1 MKRARPQ
8 AAPFLRFAIRRSKVW
23 ESLILKT
30 LRKNTMI
37 EVPVSWGEL
46 VDKITILQIKSDRM
60 RDEAK
65 LQNVRKELTLLT
77 ARLGA
82 NAENAEV
89 SRLTKALYD
98 VNAALWD
105 IEDDIRDCENAG
117 DFGEK
122 FVALARSVYITNDK
136 RAELKREVNL
146 ALGSGLVEEK
156 SYQAYKIQ

>member
-1 MKRARPQ
+1 
-8 AAPFLRFAIRRSKVW
+8 
-23 ESLILKT
+23 
-30 LRKNTMI
+30 MI

-60 RDEAK
+60 KDEAK
-65 LQNVRKELTLLT
+65 LQNVRKELVLLT
-77 ARLGA
+77 DRLGA
-82 NAENAEV
+82 NAGHAEV
-89 SRLTKALYD
+89 SRLTKALYG

-122 FVALARSVYITNDK
+122 FVSLARSVYITNDK

-146 ALGSGLVEEK
+146 ALGSVLVEEK

>member
-1 MKRARPQ
+1 
-8 AAPFLRFAIRRSKVW
+8 
-23 ESLILKT
+23 
-30 LRKNTMI
+30 MI

-60 RDEAK
+60 KDEAK
-65 LQNVRKELTLLT
+65 LQNVRKELALLT
-77 ARLGA
+77 DRLGA
-82 NAENAEV
+82 NAGDAEV

-122 FVALARSVYITNDK
+122 FVSLARSVYITNDK
-136 RAELKREVNL
+136 RADLKREVNL

>member
-1 MKRARPQ
+1 
-8 AAPFLRFAIRRSKVW
+8 
-23 ESLILKT
+23 
-30 LRKNTMI
+30 MI

-60 RDEAK
+60 SDEAK
-65 LQNVRKELTLLT
+65 LANVRKELALLKD
-77 ARLGA
+77 RLGA
-82 NAENAEV
+82 NAGNAEV
-89 SRLTKALYD
+89 SRLTQALYD

-105 IEDDIRDCENAG
+105 IEDKIRDCENAG

-122 FVALARSVYITNDK
+122 FVRLARSVYITNDK

>member
-1 MKRARPQ
+1 
-8 AAPFLRFAIRRSKVW
+8 
-23 ESLILKT
+23 
-30 LRKNTMI
+30 MI

-60 RDEAK
+60 KDEVK

-77 ARLGA
+77 DRLGA
-82 NAENAEV
+82 TVENAEV
-89 SRLTKALYD
+89 ARLAKALYD

-117 DFGEK
+117 DFDEK
-122 FVALARSVYITNDK
+122 FVSLARSVYITNDK
-136 RAELKREVNL
+136 RADLKREVNL

>member
-1 MKRARPQ
+1 
-8 AAPFLRFAIRRSKVW
+8 
-23 ESLILKT
+23 
-30 LRKNTMI
+30 MI

-60 RDEAK
+60 KDETK
-65 LQNVRKELTLLT
+65 LRNVRKELTLLT
-77 ARLGA
+77 DRLGT
-82 NAENAEV
+82 NAGNAEV

-117 DFGEK
+117 DFSDK
-122 FVALARSVYITNDK
+122 FVSLARSVYITNDK

-156 SYQAYKIQ
+156 SYQAYKVQ